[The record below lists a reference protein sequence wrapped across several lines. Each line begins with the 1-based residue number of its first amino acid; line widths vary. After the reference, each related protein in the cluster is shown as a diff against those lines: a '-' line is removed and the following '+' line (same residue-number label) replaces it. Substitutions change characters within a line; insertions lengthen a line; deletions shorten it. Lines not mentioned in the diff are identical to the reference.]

1 MAISWMRQ
9 SDTKRLPSQVQMHV
23 GQGVVTTVDNSD
35 EKSPEQMLPSKVKLH
50 LTTLG
55 QGHSRTDRRWLMVS
69 PPVNYSPAHRALT
82 NQTKYKITCFPAK
95 VQAKVIVCQSSLS

>member
-1 MAISWMRQ
+1 MTISWMSP
-9 SDTKRLPSQVQMHV
+9 SDTNRLPSQVQMHTMPPV

-55 QGHSRTDRRWLMVS
+55 QGHRGTDRRWLAHLLIIH
-69 PPVNYSPAHRALT
+69 PPTAH
-82 NQTKYKITCFPAK
+82 
-95 VQAKVIVCQSSLS
+95 